1 MRESAPRRDA
11 PRPWVQAGRLT
22 GGRALV
28 ALAITTGVVLAL
40 SAAVF
45 DVGIFAAASVAALLP
60 LPLYVAL
67 ALWIDRFEP
76 EPRSL
81 LATAFLWG
89 ASVSVFVAALLNAL
103 ADRAFGEAAGAA
115 IVGPAIEELA
125 KGAILVA
132 LYRRRPDEFD
142 GIIDGLIYASMAGLG
157 FAFVENIAYYARA
170 LADDGAGGLAVT
182 FTLRGVFAPFSH
194 PLFTGMT
201 GLGLGVAR
209 QTTKPPLKRAA
220 PVIGV
225 VVAIALH
232 ALWNRAAALGC
243 VFFFVYFLVM
253 LPAGAVVLVVAFLA
267 LKGEG
272 RVVRARLAPEVASGL
287 VPADEF
293 DGLCCV
299 RGRLDAAVRAYLHGG
314 RAAWKARQAFEHTA
328 SELAF
333 LRERVER
340 GLQPPDP
347 ELEQVYLRELKTG
360 RKRTDVSRE
369 TTKPGPTAPAST

>member
-1 MRESAPRRDA
+1 MSEPAPRTDG
-11 PRPWVQAGRLT
+11 PRPWVRAGRLT

-28 ALAITTGVVLAL
+28 ALGLATAVVLL
-40 SAAVF
+40 VSATVF
-45 DVGIFAAASVAALLP
+45 DIGVFAAAAVAALLP

-89 ASVSVFVAALLNAL
+89 ASVAVLVAALLNAL
-103 ADRAFGEAAGAA
+103 ADRALGEALGSTVA
-115 IVGPAIEELA
+115 GPAVEELA

-170 LADDGAGGLAVT
+170 LANDGAGGLAVT
-182 FTLRGVFAPFSH
+182 FTLRGVLAPFSH
-194 PLFTGMT
+194 PLFTSMA
-201 GLGLGVAR
+201 GLGLGLAR
-209 QTTKPPLKRAA
+209 QTSIPAVKRVA
-220 PVIGV
+220 PFVGFAI
-225 VVAIALH
+225 AIALH
-232 ALWNRAAALGC
+232 GLWNKAAALGC
-243 VFFFVYFLVM
+243 VFFVVYFLVM
-253 LPAGAVVLVVAFLA
+253 LPAVGIVLLVAFLA

-272 RVVRARLAPEVASGL
+272 RIVRERLAPEVASGL
-287 VPADEF
+287 VPAHEF

-299 RGRLDAAVRAYLHGG
+299 RGRLDAAVRAYFSGG
-314 RAAWKARQAFEHTA
+314 RAAWRARQAFEHTA

-333 LRERVER
+333 LRERVAR
-340 GLQPPDP
+340 GQQPPDP
-347 ELEQVYLRELKTG
+347 ELEARYLETLGAG
-360 RKRTDVSRE
+360 RPRAGVNV
-369 TTKPGPTAPAST
+369 PGSE